1 MAIGVNSSV
10 SRADLAATTATT
22 TITKPTGTTGT
33 GVLVVVFGTD
43 QSGTPGSITPPAG
56 WTAIFTNVL
65 VTVGSTGVRLSGYWA
80 LGSVANLGFTNST
93 TGDQQGWVCREYTGV
108 DNANPIDAAD
118 NTGTGHNTGSASLT
132 VNSVTVATANAW
144 ELIAFASWLG
154 GTNSATGFT
163 AAQNV
168 ATPPATNADATLLHN
183 PTPKGTGATGT
194 VAVTSSAAASGQIL
208 IGVPFALRDSGAPP
222 VPAVSLLASLFTTT
236 GGTSMATASA
246 TPSGNNLLVAVCAV
260 TGSVATDWA
269 VTDSLG
275 GAWTKIAASRAQKG
289 TNVDEMEVWV
299 RNALTSSALT
309 VTYSHVSGSATGG
322 GLVVLQATN
331 MTRTGASAVRGAG
344 VQSNQASGTAP
355 APVLPATTLTAN
367 PTLWAVFNATALAS
381 TPLTDPA
388 NWTRRANLSYAT
400 PTTGIQ
406 VATRDSGFAGTTITG
421 GSNSGSAY
429 SSLGVELDASAAA
442 VTGNASATLGA
453 LAGAAGA
460 TVAVTGNAT
469 ATLGTLSGQAS
480 GSAGGGSTG
489 NASATLDP
497 LAGQAAATVRNPP
510 TANAAAVLGPLAAQ
524 TSVAVAVRGQAAATL
539 GGLAGATA
547 ATVRVTGSAAPALGP
562 LVGSAAAAVAVK
574 GNAAPALGGLTAAAA
589 GAVAV
594 RGDSSATLGP
604 LIGLATG
611 SVISGR
617 VASAGATL
625 GPLAGAATAT
635 VAVLGQAATTFGG
648 LSVSAAGT
656 VAVRGTAA
664 GSLDALQ
671 GAASA
676 AVAVRGQAAAVL
688 GGLAGSAAGH
698 VVGLSGPVGNAAATL
713 GPLTGQAAARVADV
727 ARVRWRDHGRAK
739 EQRWRTPS

>member
-1 MAIGVNSSV
+1 MAIAHALTDTTG
-10 SRADLAATTATT
+10 DLASLTATT
-22 TITKPTGTTGT
+22 TVTKPVGANSSHRLVLTVANDTGAGT
-33 GVLVVVFGTD
+33 ANVL
-43 QSGTPGSITPPAG
+43 TPPAG
-56 WTAIFTNVL
+56 WTRI
-65 VTVGSTGVRLSGYWA
+65 GSTVSAGGTQIRLDVFHAAGD
-80 LGSVANLGFTNST
+80 VANLGFSNSQ
-93 TGDQQGWVCREYTGV
+93 TGSSYQQGWVCSAYTGV
-108 DNANPIDAAD
+108 DATTPVDVVGTANS
-118 NTGTGHNTGSASLT
+118 NTGAATLATNGFTPASTGAAHL
-132 VNSVTVATANAW
+132 VAFCDW
-144 ELIAFASWLG
+144 IG
-154 GTNSATGFT
+154 GTYSATGYTVSQNAHANAGAGLLYNLT
-163 AAQNV
+163 ALTGGV
-168 ATPPATNADATLLHN
+168 AEPGVTVGDSQ
-183 PTPKGTGATGT
+183 PTTGQ
-194 VAVTSSAAASGQIL
+194 VLAAL
-208 IGVPFALRDSGAPP
+208 PFALRLAGATP
-222 VPAVSLLASLFTTT
+222 VPAVSLLASLFNTT

-275 GAWTKIAASRAQKG
+275 GTWTKISASRAQKG

-309 VTYSHVSGSATGG
+309 VTYSHATGSATGG
-322 GLVVLQATN
+322 GLVVLQVAN
-331 MTRTGASAVRGAG
+331 MTRTGASAVRGVG

-355 APVLPATTLTAN
+355 APVLPATTLTTN
-367 PTLWAVFNATALAS
+367 PTITAVFDAS
-381 TPLTDPA
+381 TAGLTVPA
-388 NWTRRANLSYAT
+388 GWAASDFNAGYSTPAT
-400 PTTGIQ
+400 WLQ
-406 VATRDSGFAGTTITG
+406 VTHRNSGFAGTTLTW
-421 GSNSGSAY
+421 GSNAGSAY
-429 SSLGVELDASAAA
+429 CSFGLELDASAAS

-453 LAGAAGA
+453 LAGAATA
-460 TVAVTGNAT
+460 AVAVTGNAT
-469 ATLGTLSGQAS
+469 AALGALSGQAS
-480 GSAGGGSTG
+480 GSVGGGSTG
-489 NASATLDP
+489 NAAATLGV
-497 LAGQAAATVRNPP
+497 LTGQAAATVRNPP

-562 LVGSAAAAVAVK
+562 LAGSVAAAVVVR
-574 GNAAPALGGLTAAAA
+574 GNAAPALGGLIAAAA

-604 LIGLATG
+604 LTGSATG

-617 VASAGATL
+617 VASSGATL
-625 GPLAGAATAT
+625 EPLAGTATAT
-635 VAVLGQAATTFGG
+635 VAVRGQATTTLGG
-648 LSVSAAGT
+648 LGVSAAGA

-676 AVAVRGQAAAVL
+676 AAAVRGQATATL

-698 VVGLSGPVGNAAATL
+698 VVGFSGPVGNAAATL
-713 GPLTGQAAARVADV
+713 GPLAGQAAARVADV

>member
-1 MAIGVNSSV
+1 MAVAHALTDTTGDIGS
-10 SRADLAATTATT
+10 LTTSTV
-22 TITKPTGTTGT
+22 ITKPTGANSSHRL
-33 GVLVVVFGTD
+33 VLVVADDTSAATANVL
-43 QSGTPGSITPPAG
+43 TPPAG
-56 WTAIFTNVL
+56 WTR
-65 VTVGSTGVRLSGYWA
+65 VGSTVSASGAQLRLNVFHAPGD
-80 LGSVANLGFTNST
+80 VAGLTFTNSQ
-93 TGDQQGWVCREYTGV
+93 TGTNYQQGWVCAAYTGV
-108 DNANPIDAAD
+108 DATTPVDVAGTANS
-118 NTGTGHNTGSASLT
+118 NTGAATLATNGFTPASTGAVH
-132 VNSVTVATANAW
+132 
-144 ELIAFASWLG
+144 LIAFCDWIG
-154 GTNSATGFT
+154 GTYSATGYTVSQNAHANAGAGLLYSLT
-163 AAQNV
+163 ALTGGV
-168 ATPPATNADATLLHN
+168 AEPGVTVGDSQPATGQVL
-183 PTPKGTGATGT
+183 
-194 VAVTSSAAASGQIL
+194 AAL
-208 IGVPFALRDSGAPP
+208 PFALRLAGATP
-222 VPAVSLLASLFTTT
+222 VPVVSLLASLFTTT

-275 GAWTKIAASRAQKG
+275 GAWTKVAASRAQKG

-299 RNALTSSALT
+299 RNTLTSSALT
-309 VTYSHVSGSATGG
+309 VTYSHASGSATGG
-322 GLVVLQATN
+322 GLVVLQVTS

-344 VQSNQASGTAP
+344 VQNNQASGTAP
-355 APVLPATTLTAN
+355 APVLPATTLTTN
-367 PTLWAVFNATALAS
+367 PTVWAVFNATALAS

-388 NWTRRANLSYAT
+388 NWTRQTNLSYAT
-400 PTTGIQ
+400 PTSGIQ
-406 VATRDSGFAGTTITG
+406 VAARNSGFAGTTITG

-429 SSLGVELDASAAA
+429 CSLGLELDASAAA

-453 LAGAAGA
+453 LAGAAA
-460 TVAVTGNAT
+460 AAVAVTGNAA
-469 ATLGTLSGQAS
+469 ATLGALSGQAS

-497 LAGQAAATVRNPP
+497 LTGQATATVRNPP
-510 TANAAAVLGPLAAQ
+510 TATAAVTLLPLTAL

-547 ATVRVTGSAAPALGP
+547 ATVRVTGNAGAALGP
-562 LVGSAAAAVAVK
+562 LAGSAAAAVAVK
-574 GNAAPALGGLTAAAA
+574 GNAASAFGGLTTAAV

-594 RGDSSATLGP
+594 RGDASATLGP
-604 LIGLATG
+604 LAGSATG
-611 SVISGR
+611 SVISGG

-625 GPLAGAATAT
+625 GPMVGTATAT
-635 VAVLGQAATTFGG
+635 VAVRGQAATTLGG
-648 LSVSAAGT
+648 LGVSAAGT

-676 AVAVRGQAAAVL
+676 AVAVRGQASATL

-698 VVGLSGPVGNAAATL
+698 VVGLFGLVGNAAATL
-713 GPLTGQAAARVADV
+713 GSLTGQAAARVADV